1 MILNKLETQLKKICD
16 ENPEYNILYSIWN
29 LNKQKCSEALK
40 NVLMTYPHYSMH
52 DNSHSETV
60 ISNIEMLLGDR
71 IEKLS
76 PTDISLLLHA
86 SYCHDLGMILP
97 WEKQKKIWKSDK
109 FQKYITKLSESRSND
124 LQEPAEYI
132 LNLKEKLNNNDNNFE
147 LSLKIYKYIIL
158 LNSSY
163 FRSQHAKLSN
173 EYIKQINIL
182 PTYNNLIKPRLIT
195 LLGKICELHTENTEE
210 ILKLDYK
217 TNGFGSDYA
226 HPRFIATF
234 LRLGD
239 VLDADNNRF
248 NKTSIKTIGKLPI
261 SSKIHKDKH
270 QATTHILITPNEIQL
285 TSDCPTNESY
295 LETKNS
301 ISLIEN
307 EVNFL
312 TINWKAIMPENIGG
326 YAPIFNKKDTLQN
339 GVPDIDG
346 TSGLKFQISQ
356 SKAFEIIEG
365 SNIYDD
371 QFVFIREI
379 IQNAIDTTKIQLWRD
394 LKAENYIAWGLNKDK
409 VNDNLQPYD
418 IKEEIFKNYPINIK
432 LSTSNDYTNVEITD
446 RGTGIT
452 IELFKKM
459 CNVGESNSNNEELLE
474 EIDSMPNWLKPTA
487 GFGIGLQSI
496 FLITDKFEIYTNT
509 GSNRYYAEFNS
520 QNKGGNLRLQTLDK
534 KKAEKEKKGISR
546 GSTICIT
553 FKMPYNFPFSY
564 FGETY
569 IFLNEKFDSIDTE
582 NHIGEIRILKAISQ
596 YCCNSIFPIK
606 IKSSNNEEITI
617 HNIPEFF
624 NIKEKEEQK
633 EEQKEQNWESFKKYK
648 YIISNDLNSIK
659 IWNNKYAAY
668 AELELNKPIYNNKL
682 NYKFKGIDVKKEDIK
697 NILFSGFV
705 DFYGLDTKETLNLDR
720 NSFKKESINNI
731 INITNE
737 IIEVYQKIVINAI
750 KNEYDSE
757 KFKNFEAYKYWLSC
771 TIKFRNE
778 NTEEISKIIELI
790 NDEDKIDILKFDTSE
805 YKEDKGKIKDIIK
818 DIENFSFVT
827 SRYYINIISGIY
839 KTEDIKKIVNK
850 ENKKGNSTIVLSAS
864 FQGHIIT
871 YPVKEMVIYN
881 EEKPLIQYKL
891 SKNDKQTPITVNEKT
906 KSILI
911 KSLGEKLQGIN
922 YSNDFSENNIQRYAI
937 PAIKDYTT
945 IAVDKIDQYGISG
958 IYIGNYPF
966 IISPF
971 CKDDLNKLQEY
982 KLSKEKFTETIMN
995 SPKFQNLVK
1004 YVQENYY
1011 SEKDNPTEDEIKN
1024 KYKELIEE
1032 YYNVTQKQ
1040 A

>member
-52 DNSHSETV
+52 DDSHSETV

-109 FQKYITKLSESRSND
+109 FQKYIKKLSESRSND
-124 LQEPAEYI
+124 LQESAEYI
-132 LNLKEKLNNNDNNFE
+132 LNLKEKLNNNENNFE

-195 LLGKICELHTENTEE
+195 LLGKICELHTANTEE

-239 VLDADNNRF
+239 VLDVDNNRF

-270 QATTHILITPNEIQL
+270 QAITHLLITPNEIQL

-295 LETKNS
+295 LETQNL

-312 TINWKAIMPENIGG
+312 TINWKSIMPENIGG
-326 YAPIFNKKDTLQN
+326 YAPIFNKKETFNN
-339 GVPDIDG
+339 GVRDIDE

-371 QFVFIREI
+371 QFVFVREI
-379 IQNAIDTTKIQLWRD
+379 IQNAIDATKIQLWRD
-394 LKAENYIAWGLNKDK
+394 LKSENYIAWKLDK
-409 VNDNLQPYD
+409 EKINNIQPYD
-418 IKEEIFKNYPINIK
+418 IPKEIFENYPINVR
-432 LSTSNDYTNVEITD
+432 LSTSNELTNIEITD

-452 IELFKKM
+452 IESFKKM
-459 CNVGESNSNNEELLE
+459 CDVGSSNYNQEELLE

-496 FLITDKFEIYTNT
+496 FLITDKFKIYTNT
-509 GSNRYYAEFNS
+509 GSNRYSAEFNS
-520 QNKGGNLRLQTLDK
+520 QNMGGKLRLQNLDK
-534 KKAEKEKKGISR
+534 EQAEKEKKGISR

-553 FKMPYNFPFSY
+553 FKMHDNFTFKT
-564 FGETY
+564 FGETHN
-569 IFLNEKFDSIDTE
+569 FLNEKFDPMDIK
-582 NHIGEIRILKAISQ
+582 NLVGEVRVSEEIKQ
-596 YCCNSIFPIK
+596 YCYNSIFPIK
-606 IKSSNNEEITI
+606 IKSSNEEITI

-624 NIKEKEEQK
+624 NKINKENNIENNYYQ
-633 EEQKEQNWESFKKYK
+633 
-648 YIISNDLNSIK
+648 ISNDLNNVK
-659 IWNNKYAAY
+659 IWNNKYSAY
-668 AELELNKPIYNNKL
+668 LELELNKQIFNNKFK
-682 NYKFKGIDVKKEDIK
+682 YKFKGIDLKKEDIT
-697 NILFSGFV
+697 NILFNGFV

-720 NSFKKESINNI
+720 NSFKKDSKKNI

-737 IIEVYQKIVINAI
+737 IIEVYQKIIINAI
-750 KNEYDSE
+750 KNEYDLE
-757 KFKNFEAYKYWLSC
+757 KFKNFEAYKYWLTC
-771 TIKFRNE
+771 RIKFRNE
-778 NTEEISKIIELI
+778 NIEEISKIIELI

-805 YKEDKGKIKDIIK
+805 YKKNKEKIKDIIK
-818 DIENFSFVT
+818 DIEKFSFVT
-827 SRYYINIISGIY
+827 SIYYLDIMSGIY
-839 KTEDIKKIVNK
+839 KTEDIKKIVDEENQK
-850 ENKKGNSTIVLSAS
+850 ENSTIILSAP
-864 FQGHIIT
+864 FQEHTIH
-871 YPVKEMVIYN
+871 YSVSEMVIYN
-881 EEKPLIQYKL
+881 EEKPLIQYKV
-891 SKNDKQTPITVNEKT
+891 SKNDEQTPIKVNENT
-906 KSILI
+906 KKILI
-911 KSLGEKLQGIN
+911 KALGQKLKGIN
-922 YSNDFSENNIQRYAI
+922 YSNDCSENNIQRYAI
-937 PAIKDYTT
+937 PAIKEYAT
-945 IAVDKIDQYGISG
+945 IAINQINQYGISG
-958 IYIGNYPF
+958 IYIGNHPF
-966 IISPF
+966 IIAPF
-971 CKDDLNKLQEY
+971 CKDDLKKLQEY
-982 KLSKEKFTETIMN
+982 KLSKEKFVETVMN

-1011 SEKDNPTEDEIKN
+1011 SEKDKPTEDEIKN

-1032 YYNVTQKQ
+1032 YYNVTQK
-1040 A
+1040 